1 MIKKESFMFRRPPGP
16 VGYNGDRLG
25 LWEYQ
30 SETEATEMIHLRRDK
45 KASEEAKEEQER
57 PLPNYARQAT
67 WGK

>member
-1 MIKKESFMFRRPPGP
+1 MFRRMPGP
-16 VGYNGDRLG
+16 MGYTGDRLG

-30 SETEATEMIHLRRDK
+30 SETEATELLHHRVNRK
-45 KASEEAKEEQER
+45 KDDPSREQER

>member
-1 MIKKESFMFRRPPGP
+1 MIEEESFMFRRIPGP
-16 VGYNGDRLG
+16 AGYTGDRLG

-30 SETEATEMIHLRRDK
+30 SETEATEMIHQRRDRK
-45 KASEEAKEEQER
+45 NVVDNREQER